1 LYSRHLDPRPSAG
14 LTAGLLRRRASDAHL
29 PNQFRCQTSNR
40 LAFSPAARPGAV
52 KTLRHSQKTTMPFC
66 FLIGVTL
73 QSGGDQETAN
83 EFWWS

>member
-1 LYSRHLDPRPSAG
+1 
-14 LTAGLLRRRASDAHL
+14 
-29 PNQFRCQTSNR
+29 
-40 LAFSPAARPGAV
+40 
-52 KTLRHSQKTTMPFC
+52 MPFC